1 MFKLNQENLK
11 ADFCRIDSGRVVG
24 AEEFLRLVAGASKF
38 LESKGLR
45 IAIATENSYL
55 FAAALFAGLSQNK
68 SIVILPNN
76 RPGTLDQFKSEYD
89 DLVTEESFAEIKP
102 VMTSLEFT
110 ISPDASLVFYT
121 SGSTGQPKK
130 VSKRFDNFYREILGL
145 EKTFAEKVQDSAFL
159 TTVTHQHI
167 YGFLFKV
174 LWPICTKRTW
184 FTNAVIYP
192 EEVEQLAKTVSS
204 FTLVSTPAFLK
215 RYFLPD
221 TQTKNCQTVFS
232 SGGMLDFEQAQ
243 TTFST
248 LGVHPIEVYGSTETG
263 GVAFRERMFEKQTW
277 HIFND
282 VQIRTLPDGQLV
294 VNSPYF
300 DEDSLLMGDRV
311 EISDQGF
318 TILGRV
324 DDIVKIEEKRL
335 SLSEMNQR
343 LLSSHLIKEAVLISL
358 DQGGRQQVGCLAVLS
373 AAGQKLL
380 DESNTRQVCAEIR
393 NHLKA
398 YFEPIVIPRKFRF
411 IEKLP
416 YNEQAKLIQSELVGY
431 FDEHR

>member
-174 LWPICTKRTW
+174 LWPICTK
-184 FTNAVIYP
+184 
-192 EEVEQLAKTVSS
+192 
-204 FTLVSTPAFLK
+204 
-215 RYFLPD
+215 
-221 TQTKNCQTVFS
+221 C
-232 SGGMLDFEQAQ
+232 
-243 TTFST
+243 
-248 LGVHPIEVYGSTETG
+248 
-263 GVAFRERMFEKQTW
+263 
-277 HIFND
+277 
-282 VQIRTLPDGQLV
+282 
-294 VNSPYF
+294 
-300 DEDSLLMGDRV
+300 SLY
-311 EISDQGF
+311 
-318 TILGRV
+318 
-324 DDIVKIEEKRL
+324 
-335 SLSEMNQR
+335 
-343 LLSSHLIKEAVLISL
+343 
-358 DQGGRQQVGCLAVLS
+358 CL
-373 AAGQKLL
+373 Q
-380 DESNTRQVCAEIR
+380 
-393 NHLKA
+393 
-398 YFEPIVIPRKFRF
+398 
-411 IEKLP
+411 
-416 YNEQAKLIQSELVGY
+416 
-431 FDEHR
+431 